1 MAAVTIEPRA
11 RLRALAGIGRM
22 SAQSLITYRFNL
34 VFGIVGALVQIY
46 LLRIVWHSVYHGRG
60 SVNGVTLDVQV
71 AYSSLAAL
79 QSWLLNPWTLS
90 DVPQRVRD
98 GTIAMDLLRPV
109 RFLPQAFAS
118 QVGSTLAMLPFA
130 VIALPFAILVGG
142 AVGPSSSI
150 AFLGYVA
157 GILTGFLVSTLA
169 NLAMSMVTFWTL
181 EVGGIL
187 MTYRMVQQFFSGA
200 LVPLWFMPG
209 WLHGIASALPFQSA
223 GYTPLAIYLG
233 RVSGGKAVELL
244 AEQVGWIVVL
254 CLLLRLIW
262 SRALLRVV
270 VQGG

>member
-1 MAAVTIEPRA
+1 
-11 RLRALAGIGRM
+11 M

-34 VFGIVGALVQIY
+34 LFGIVGALVQIY
-46 LLRIVWHSVYHGRG
+46 LLRVVWHSVYHGR
-60 SVNGVTLDVQV
+60 SAVNGVTLDVQV

-79 QSWLLNPWTLS
+79 QSWLLNPWNLS

-98 GTIAMDLLRPV
+98 GTIALDLLRPV
-109 RFLPQAFAS
+109 RFLPQAFAG
-118 QVGSTLAMLPFA
+118 QVGGMVAMLPFA
-130 VIALPFAILVGG
+130 LVALPFAIGVGG
-142 AVGPSSSI
+142 AVGPASTT
-150 AFLGYVA
+150 AFFGYIA
-157 GILTGFLVSTLA
+157 GIVTGFLVAALS

-187 MTYRMVQQFFSGA
+187 LTYRMVQQFFSGA

-209 WLHGIASALPFQSA
+209 WLHGIASVLPFQSS

-233 RVSGGKAVELL
+233 RDSGGAALRSL
-244 AEQVGWIVVL
+244 AEQVGWIIVL
-254 CLLLRLIW
+254 WLLLRLIW

>member
-1 MAAVTIEPRA
+1 VTTVAVEPRA
-11 RLRALAGIGRM
+11 RLRALVGIGRM
-22 SAQSLITYRFNL
+22 SAQSMITYRFNL
-34 VFGIVGALVQIY
+34 LFGIAGALVQIY
-46 LLRIVWHSVYHGRG
+46 LLRVVWHSVYHGRG
-60 SVNGVTLDVQV
+60 AVNGVTLDVQV

-79 QSWLLNPWTLS
+79 QSWLLNPWLLS
-90 DVPQRVRD
+90 DIPQRVRD
-98 GTIAMDLLRPV
+98 GSIAMDLLRPV

-118 QVGSTLAMLPFA
+118 QVGSMLAMLPFA
-130 VIALPFAILVGG
+130 IVALPFAILVGG
-142 AVGPSSSI
+142 AVGPVSTT
-150 AFLGYVA
+150 AFLGYLA
-157 GILTGFLVSTLA
+157 GLITGFLVSALA

-187 MTYRMVQQFFSGA
+187 MTYRMIQQFFSGA

-233 RVSGGKAVELL
+233 RESGGKTLELL
-244 AEQVGWIVVL
+244 AEQVGWIIVL
-254 CLLLRLIW
+254 WLLLRLIW